1 LGQRFPTF
9 HFFCIFA
16 PPAAI
21 DTTSPCDYNP
31 PREGVFDSGGEHSMH
46 VEQKHVTIV
55 NLHDGK
61 RREFVLLRDERGYR
75 LTAISPE
82 EVVNVLLSAS
92 DLLKLRR
99 EVAKE
104 ISQPNFDECITATPP
119 PLPVAAAAP
128 IATDWLSF
136 N

>member
-1 LGQRFPTF
+1 
-9 HFFCIFA
+9 
-16 PPAAI
+16 
-21 DTTSPCDYNP
+21 
-31 PREGVFDSGGEHSMH
+31 MH

-75 LTAISPE
+75 LTAVSPE

-92 DLLKLRR
+92 DLVKLRR

-104 ISQPNFDECITATPP
+104 MSPTAFEESFTATPP
-119 PLPVAAAAP
+119 PLPVVAAAP